1 MSGQPRRRFLREMVA
16 IAGAAPMASAL
27 AESAAPA
34 PASAP
39 APALSPVPRGYL
51 SFNAAEAAFME
62 AVLNVMCPADN
73 YSANGVD
80 CGLAFFID
88 RQLAGGFGQGA
99 GHYMSGPWAPGMPQA
114 GLQLPMT
121 PEQFFKAGLAA
132 VDAQAQQ
139 RYGKPV
145 DQMAPADIDAFLV
158 LLHAGQ
164 VQDPHLP
171 LQDWF
176 RTLVYPLFEQA
187 CFADPIYGGNQDK
200 VFWKMIGYPGLPATH
215 TLNMV
220 TFRGKRFPGASD
232 PKSIADFS

>member
-1 MSGQPRRRFLREMVA
+1 MDDQPRRRFLREIVA
-16 IAGAAPMASAL
+16 IAGTAPMAGAI
-27 AESAAPA
+27 AQTPVAPA
-34 PASAP
+34 A
-39 APALSPVPRGYL
+39 ALSPVPRGYI
-51 SFNAAEAAFME
+51 SFNAQEAAFME
-62 AVLNVMCPADN
+62 AMLNVMCPADR
-73 YSANGVD
+73 YSANAVD

-88 RQLAGGFGQGA
+88 RQLAGAFGQGA
-99 GHYMSGPWAPGMPQA
+99 GRYMAGPWTPGLPQA

-121 PEQFFKAGLAA
+121 PEQFFKAGLVA
-132 VDAQAQQ
+132 VDAQAQL
-139 RYGKPV
+139 RYKKPF
-145 DQMAPADIDAFLV
+145 DQMDSKDIDAFLH
-158 LLHAGQ
+158 LLHAGEIK
-164 VQDPHLP
+164 DPQLP

-187 CFADPIYGGNQDK
+187 CFADPVYGGNQDK